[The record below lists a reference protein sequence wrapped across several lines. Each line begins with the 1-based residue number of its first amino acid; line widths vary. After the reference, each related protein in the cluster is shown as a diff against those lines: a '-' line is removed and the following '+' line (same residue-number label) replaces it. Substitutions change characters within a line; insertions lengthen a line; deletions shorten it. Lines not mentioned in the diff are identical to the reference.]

1 MLELCRGDGQ
11 EGRELGRKLGRCQGV
26 AGWEAGPEPRLVE
39 LRTWSSHWNIELV
52 VLLMAISTPAPHHP
66 SLVSSLCPFNS
77 SYSDYLTSSFS
88 PYCLPRAFA
97 RVIPFAQGT

>member
-26 AGWEAGPEPRLVE
+26 AGWEAGPEPHLVE

-77 SYSDYLTSSFS
+77 SYSDYLTSFFS